1 MSELGE
7 RFAKAMAAKD
17 SAVLGELLAAEVDFK
32 ALTPQRFWEAGTP
45 AEIVEVFFGTWF
57 GPEREIRSLLDTRT
71 GSVGERE
78 SVTYRLSLV
87 TPDGP
92 CEAEQR
98 AYYSVVDGRI
108 GFLRILCSGIMP
120 VPGGHAGP
128 TPT

>member
-1 MSELGE
+1 MSDLGE

-17 SAVLGELLAAEVDFK
+17 TSLMGELLAPEVDFK

-45 AEIVEVFFGTWF
+45 AEILEVFFGTWF
-57 GPEREIRSLLDTRT
+57 GPEREIRSLLDSGT

-78 SVTYRLSLV
+78 SVSYRLSLL

-108 GFLRILCSGIMP
+108 GYLRILCSGIMP
-120 VPGGHAGP
+120 VPAGP